1 MSADDNPDI
10 LDRWKVLASAEP
22 NRQRKAE
29 FGGIGLLFAGK
40 AARKAIWQAKLEG
53 WNVEEST
60 VVKECIAIGEKRGEA
75 RAVAR
80 GHVKGRVESFFEI
93 LSAKFGAVPEDVATT
108 APDVAT
114 FRQQAGI

>member
-1 MSADDNPDI
+1 MESLGKRGTEP
-10 LDRWKVLASAEP
+10 SAES
-22 NRQRKAE
+22 RVWWDR
-29 FGGIGLLFAGK
+29 
-40 AARKAIWQAKLEG
+40 AIVRRSVAKVLEG
-53 WNVEEST
+53 WNVEESEI
-60 VVKECIAIGEKRGEA
+60 VKEWIAIGEKRGEA